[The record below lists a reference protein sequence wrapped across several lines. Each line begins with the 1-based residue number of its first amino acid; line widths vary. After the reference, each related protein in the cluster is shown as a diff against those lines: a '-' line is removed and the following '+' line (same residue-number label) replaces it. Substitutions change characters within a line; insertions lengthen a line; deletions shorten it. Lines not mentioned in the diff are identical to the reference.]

1 MSRTQATS
9 NLKQRFG
16 QALKDDF
23 LRQAVKF
30 TADSLRGKKETSI
43 EAVENWEAWR
53 DRGRQVREHTIAH
66 LDFYLDQFTRQAEA
80 KGTRVHFAEDAGEA
94 VRIFLKIVRDRNA
107 KRVAKSKSMVS
118 EEIRLNQH
126 LEAAGVECVETDLGE
141 WIIQLAGETPSH
153 LIIPAIHKT
162 RAQIQALFERRGRC
176 SLTPDTAVLA
186 GFARKTLREVFI
198 HADIGMTG
206 CNFAI
211 AEAGAVVVFTNEGN
225 GRMVAT
231 LPKTHVVMMGM
242 ERIIP
247 TLADLEVM
255 AHLLPRSATGQKITS
270 YVQVLAGP
278 RQSGEGDGPEEM
290 HVIVLDNGR
299 SRILGDP
306 EFREVLHCIRCGACL
321 NVCPV
326 YRQVGGCA
334 YDSVYSG
341 PIGAVLTPLLQPETS
356 YELSDA
362 SSLCGACAEACP
374 VRIPLHDMLVRL
386 RRRNTE
392 AGRTPWSERL
402 AFKLFASV
410 FSRPAAYRLAG
421 ILGRTAQRLTVGE
434 AARRTW
440 ADRFTGPM
448 REWTRHRALPK
459 PSREAFRD
467 LWKQLARESDRSS
480 QSTEPDTGGNR

>member
-1 MSRTQATS
+1 MSRTQAPT

-16 QALKDDF
+16 QALEDDF
-23 LRQAVKF
+23 LRSAVKF
-30 TADSLRGKKETSI
+30 TADSLRGKKQTSI

-53 DRGRQVREHTIAH
+53 DRGRQVREHTLAH
-66 LDFYLDQFTRQAEA
+66 LDFYLDQFARQAEA
-80 KGTRVHFAEDAGEA
+80 KGTQVHFAGDAAEA
-94 VRIFLKIVRDRNA
+94 VRLFLQIVQNNNA

-126 LEAAGVECVETDLGE
+126 LEAAEVECVETDLGE

-162 RAQIQALFERRGRC
+162 RAQIQALFEQRGRC
-176 SLTPDTAVLA
+176 ALTPDTAVLA
-186 GFARKTLREVFI
+186 GFARRTLREVFT

-211 AEAGAVVVFTNEGN
+211 AESGAVVVFTNEGN

-278 RQSGEGDGPEEM
+278 RQPGKGDGPEEM

-299 SRILGDP
+299 S
-306 EFREVLHCIRCGACL
+306 
-321 NVCPV
+321 
-326 YRQVGGCA
+326 
-334 YDSVYSG
+334 
-341 PIGAVLTPLLQPETS
+341 
-356 YELSDA
+356 
-362 SSLCGACAEACP
+362 
-374 VRIPLHDMLVRL
+374 
-386 RRRNTE
+386 
-392 AGRTPWSERL
+392 
-402 AFKLFASV
+402 
-410 FSRPAAYRLAG
+410 
-421 ILGRTAQRLTVGE
+421 
-434 AARRTW
+434 
-440 ADRFTGPM
+440 
-448 REWTRHRALPK
+448 
-459 PSREAFRD
+459 
-467 LWKQLARESDRSS
+467 
-480 QSTEPDTGGNR
+480 